1 LEEKEEVQR
10 SSIYAIR
17 VTVGQEK
24 STADVLMAHA
34 KKQNL
39 PILAVMAP
47 ANLSGYLF
55 VESYGREAVEK
66 ARAGVKHA
74 RGMVSGELSLSDLE
88 QYLAP
93 KPSVVKM
100 EVGDLVEISSGPFKG
115 ERARIVQVD
124 KEKEEVTVEFFEATV
139 PIPVTVKSEAVKV
152 IQKKGAEEKQ
162 P

>member
-1 LEEKEEVQR
+1 MEEKEEAQR
-10 SSIYAIR
+10 PSIYAIR

-24 STADVLMAHA
+24 NTADVLITHA

-55 VESYGREAVEK
+55 VEAYGRSSVEK
-66 ARAGVKHA
+66 ARTGVKHA
-74 RGMVSGELSLSDLE
+74 RGMVSGELSMEELE
-88 QYLAP
+88 QYLVP
-93 KPSVVKM
+93 KPSVTRM

-139 PIPVTVKSEAVKV
+139 PIPVTVKSESVKV
-152 IQKKGAEEKQ
+152 IQKKGAEEK
-162 P
+162 